1 MVKDVITESVTY
13 TTGPLFEV
21 NSRKAGESI
30 CVISGVALEK
40 ANVVYALP
48 ESKKKNTKIV
58 FEDKVS

>member
-13 TTGPLFEV
+13 TTGPLFLAD
-21 NSRKAGESI
+21 NKAGESI
-30 CVISGVALEK
+30 CVVSDGTLEK

>member
-1 MVKDVITESVTY
+1 MVKGVITESVTY
-13 TTGPLFEV
+13 TTGPLFLAD
-21 NSRKAGESI
+21 NKAEESI

-40 ANVVYALP
+40 ANVVYTLP